1 VNIATLFSGVGT
13 PELALKALGVEHKT
27 IFACEIDKY
36 ARKTYLENNQE
47 PNTFYEDVTKLDA
60 NKYLNQIDIL
70 IGGFPCQAFSIAGK
84 QLGFEDTRGTLFF
97 DCARI
102 VKECKP
108 KVFVFENVKG
118 LISHDKPKQ
127 ALYLNGTIYKKGYP
141 SHFNKEYDGH
151 KKGIGKT
158 LYTIEAVLIELGYPK
173 IYWDVVNTKDY
184 GIPQNRERIYIVGFK
199 DEVGFEF
206 APKQELKLRL
216 KDMLE
221 DYVDE
226 KYLLNQTNINLMN
239 TICGKD
245 TRWRK
250 MKNPIDGCAGAI
262 CATHSKGLPRGVIIN
277 NKEIQEKIYKEG
289 TIKLEQV
296 ATLNIKGNDSI
307 KRIYSGDGLCP
318 SLTTM
323 QGGHREPKVAIASG
337 VIEIENDEVRV
348 KEAIKLGYKVAEE
361 GDSIN
366 ISVPSSKTRRGRVG
380 RQVAQTLDTACNQ
393 VVFKIVDDTQGFDGV
408 RENEEYSPTIRA
420 GRSGLKWSQNNYIF
434 RKLTPREC
442 FRLQGFDDSFIFPQ
456 KMSDTQLYKQAG
468 NGMSRNVLEMIF
480 TKILTSYTKYIKD
493 KK

>member
-47 PNTFYEDVTKLDA
+47 PNTFYEDVTKLDT

-221 DYVDE
+221 DEVDK
-226 KYLLNQTNINLMN
+226 KYHLKQ
-239 TICGKD
+239 
-245 TRWRK
+245 
-250 MKNPIDGCAGAI
+250 
-262 CATHSKGLPRGVIIN
+262 
-277 NKEIQEKIYKEG
+277 
-289 TIKLEQV
+289 EQV
-296 ATLNIKGNDSI
+296 ENIKKSTFNQKRDSIMDEDKEVCRKILSRDYKDPKLVQLKQTHTLNVKGNDSI
-307 KRIYSGDGLCP
+307 KRIYSPDGLCP
-318 SLTTM
+318 ALTTM
-323 QGGHREPKVAIASG
+323 GGGHREPKVAIASG

-348 KEAIKLGYKVAEE
+348 KEATKKGYAVAEE

-408 RENEEYSPTIRA
+408 REHEEYSPTIRA
-420 GRSGLKWSQNNYIF
+420 GRSGLKWSQINYIF

-442 FRLQGFDDSFIFPQ
+442 FRVQGFDDSFIFPQ

-480 TKILTSYTKYIKD
+480 TKILTSYKIHKG
-493 KK
+493 

>member
-1 VNIATLFSGVGT
+1 MNIATLFSGVGT

-408 RENEEYSPTIRA
+408 RECEEYSPTIRA

>member
-1 VNIATLFSGVGT
+1 MNIATLFSGVGT